1 MARLSYVAPAGD
13 VTTRIRE
20 RRGGK
25 LTALDGVLL
34 HSPEFADGWNS
45 MLGAIRGAS
54 TLPADVR
61 ELVILRVASRNG
73 AAYEWAAHEPLA
85 RQAGLGDEQIAA
97 IRVGGAGAGST
108 SASGGAVLSPAQWA
122 ALAYADAMT
131 LHVAVPD
138 DLFTAVRAH
147 FGERQVLELTVTVAA
162 YNMVSRVLVALDVR
176 AGEDPFAAG

>member
-13 VTTRIRE
+13 VTTRIQE
-20 RRGGK
+20 RRGGR

-61 ELVILRVASRNG
+61 ELVILRVDSRNG
-73 AAYEWAAHEPLA
+73 AAYEWASHEPLA

-97 IRVGGAGAGST
+97 IRVGGAGAGGT
-108 SASGGAVLSPAQWA
+108 SGSGAALSPAQWA

-138 DLFTAVRAH
+138 ELFTAVRAH

-176 AGEDPFAAG
+176 EGEDPFAVG